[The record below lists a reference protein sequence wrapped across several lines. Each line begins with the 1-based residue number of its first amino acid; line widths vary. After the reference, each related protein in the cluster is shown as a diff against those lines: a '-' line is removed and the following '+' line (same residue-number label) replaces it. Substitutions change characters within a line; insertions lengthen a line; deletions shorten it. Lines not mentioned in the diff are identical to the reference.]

1 MAIEYEVISADALSP
16 GKFRIRPRAKTSV
29 PYEAMVEMVAR
40 RTDLTP
46 HQVRAAMDGWQEECL
61 EQIRLGNAASWGR
74 FGHLWVRIKQTL
86 PTQDGGFDPAHGSI
100 GLVLQ
105 STRGWGARL
114 ESQLSFE
121 KVQADPVRPQIQ
133 NVYDVATQTN
143 NQATRGNIVRIT
155 GARLNFDPTD
165 ASQGAF
171 FIDGA
176 GAATRASVYERVG
189 PRSVVLLMPNLASTG
204 TFALEVRAKYPFANA
219 LRASDYRSTISVL

>member
-16 GKFRIRPRAKTSV
+16 GKFRIRPRAKSSV

-46 HQVRAAMDGWQEECL
+46 QQVRAAMDGWQEECL
-61 EQIRLGNAASWGR
+61 EQIRLGNAPSWGR

-100 GLVLQ
+100 GLVLM

-114 ESQLSFE
+114 EAQLSFE

-133 NVYDVATQTN
+133 NVFDVATQTN
-143 NQATRGNIVRIT
+143 NQATRGSIVRIT
-155 GARLNFDPTD
+155 GARLNFDPAD
-165 ASQGAF
+165 ATQGAF
-171 FIDGA
+171 FVDGA
-176 GAATRASVYERVG
+176 GAATRASIYERVG
-189 PRSVVLLMPNLASTG
+189 PRSVVLLVPNLATTG
-204 TFALEVRAKYPFANA
+204 AFT
-219 LRASDYRSTISVL
+219 LRISARYRSGPDLRSGEYLNTVSVI